1 MSGVAEIFDPLGK
14 MTPIV
19 CCLELD
25 ISELSTRKLDWDD
38 VIPDDLCKIWRT
50 NFVIIDEISRVRFN
64 RAIVPDDSVDL
75 FVETIDTGDASSKL
89 ICAAVYV
96 RFRRKNNTYP
106 CHLVFARSKVVPRDT
121 SMPRAELMAALLNAS
136 SGHCVKLA
144 FGAYHTKCWKL
155 TDSQVV
161 LHWINSK
168 KSALKMW
175 VRYRVIEINRLT
187 DVDKW
192 HYVDS
197 KNMIAD
203 IGARKGA
210 KMSVRS
216 DSNWICGLTWMEGG
230 ECEFPIKTLKEI
242 VLDNNEVGDLNKE
255 SIIKENWG
263 LTCKI
268 VSDEYKNRY
277 DFSEYLIDPNRFRF
291 KKVVRVMALVYLFV
305 LKFMS
310 KYG

>member
-1 MSGVAEIFDPLGK
+1 MRP
-14 MTPIV
+14 
-19 CCLELD
+19 
-25 ISELSTRKLDWDD
+25 
-38 VIPDDLCKIWRT
+38 
-50 NFVIIDEISRVRFN
+50 
-64 RAIVPDDSVDL
+64 VD
-75 FVETIDTGDASSKL
+75 T
-89 ICAAVYV
+89 
-96 RFRRKNNTYP
+96 
-106 CHLVFARSKVVPRDT
+106 
-121 SMPRAELMAALLNAS
+121 
-136 SGHCVKLA
+136 VKLA

-192 HYVDS
+192 YYVDS

-203 IGARKGA
+203 IGTRKGA

-230 ECEFPIKTLKEI
+230 ECDFPIKTLKEI
-242 VLDNNEVGDLNKE
+242 VLENNEVGDLNKE

-277 DFSEYLIDPNRFRF
+277 DFSQYLIDPNRFRF

-310 KYG
+310 KYGSRSNLGSNECTSQMVYKFPNDVPKIIKYCDDQYILTTGKYSWWSRSVPPRKYD